1 MIVEGSNL
9 IRSAPPERV
18 FEALADPAVLARVV
32 PGCRELVDRGDGVYD
47 LTIEAGVGS
56 IRGAYAGQVNVGEAR
71 APELYE
77 ATLSASGSPGTV
89 QATLRAELSA
99 GESGTQVDYRMDAQ
113 LAGPIAGVG
122 QRVVAG
128 VSRKNAEAFFDA
140 LEHELSGNG
149 SALEGEAARGEAP
162 TAEAT
167 APRGTVHAGSARTG
181 PGAELDWFARGL
193 AAGALLTA
201 FGFVLGRR
209 RR

>member
-1 MIVEGSNL
+1 VIVEGSNV
-9 IRSAPPERV
+9 IRSAPPQRV
-18 FEALADPAVLARVV
+18 FEALADPAVLARVM

-89 QATLRAELSA
+89 EATLRAELSEEA
-99 GESGTQVDYRMDAQ
+99 SGTQVDYRMDAQ

-122 QRVVAG
+122 QRVIAG

-140 LEHELSGNG
+140 LERELTENG
-149 SALEGEAARGEAP
+149 SARAAEAP
-162 TAEAT
+162 S
-167 APRGTVHAGSARTG
+167 PSGIVHAGAQRDSGT
-181 PGAELDWFARGL
+181 ELGWFARGL
-193 AAGALLTA
+193 ATGALLT
-201 FGFVLGRR
+201 GLGVLLGRR

>member
-9 IRSAPPERV
+9 IRSVPPERV

-56 IRGAYAGQVNVGEAR
+56 IRGAYAGQVSVGEAR

-89 QATLRAELSA
+89 QATLRAELSD
-99 GESGTQVDYRMDAQ
+99 GDPGTNVEYRMDAQ
-113 LAGPIAGVG
+113 LSGPIAGVG

-128 VSRKNAEAFFDA
+128 VSRKNAEAFFAA
-140 LEHELSGNG
+140 LEEALSGNG
-149 SALEGEAARGEAP
+149 AA
-162 TAEAT
+162 AEAGEPPADT
-167 APRGTVHAGSARTG
+167 PAAGASGPRATVYAGSSRNAPAG
-181 PGAELDWFARGL
+181 ELDMFVRGL
-193 AAGALLTA
+193 VAGALLTTI
-201 FGFVLGRR
+201 GFLLGRR